1 MSNHILHV
9 HPTASTSSSI
19 PDLQHQSYLKMKD
32 DEQAR
37 EANLPIWLSLKI
49 KFKKHVPLVEL
60 FKVDVVR
67 THDHEDHHDDDAP
80 LRGGSSAKRQNTSEH
95 GTFTTSE
102 STSSQA
108 MNESTFSSLGT
119 QEQIEDFDA
128 WKDDQGIDDD
138 EVPFEEVSPE
148 LLDEVSVKVMTNDL
162 QRMQNALTILWESKV
177 EDLTLQIL
185 KKPTPVF
192 QSCVRNL
199 KNPPMSLVNQYL
211 FYLKNG
217 NSEARK
223 YVLSLH
229 KIHTFPFTE
238 TNYMYLHKNDIEDM
252 YRMCI
257 NGKIKDSREI
267 GLL

>member
-60 FKVDVVR
+60 CKVDVVR

-80 LRGGSSAKRQNTSEH
+80 LRGGAVR
-95 GTFTTSE
+95 
-102 STSSQA
+102 
-108 MNESTFSSLGT
+108 
-119 QEQIEDFDA
+119 
-128 WKDDQGIDDD
+128 KDKILL
-138 EVPFEEVSPE
+138 SME
-148 LLDEVSVKVMTNDL
+148 LLQQVNQHEEHQYHLDQMKSYMEC
-162 QRMQNALTILWESKV
+162 QILWESEV
-177 EDLTLQIL
+177 EDLTLQIP

-192 QSCVRNL
+192 QSYVRNL

-217 NSEARK
+217 NSEARE

-229 KIHTFPFTE
+229 KLHTFPFPS
-238 TNYMYLHKNDIEDM
+238 NDLEELNTR
-252 YRMCI
+252 YV
-257 NGKIKDSREI
+257 KKSIKRFNLYAIYVVDH
-267 GLL
+267 